1 MKDTRLPPC
10 LLVIR
15 HLLLDAVGL
24 PRQLGQLGGQVAVR
38 GDADSVGVDHRGP
51 CPVRFLNWG
60 LQISKIHFHDF
71 FLALTTSG
79 ADRLPCPGTGSMI
92 TSLKLR
98 ARSSLEL
105 LEDGRCRAA
114 GAS

>member
-71 FLALTTSG
+71 FWLS
-79 ADRLPCPGTGSMI
+79 LPLVQI
-92 TSLKLR
+92 VFLVL
-98 ARSSLEL
+98 
-105 LEDGRCRAA
+105 GR
-114 GAS
+114 GL